1 MKRGILLSWVFLM
14 ISGCARS
21 PKTRDIQSTATES
34 ATITSPTET
43 LAPKPSPT
51 QVAATAEPSKITF
64 QDNFEGFLSKNWQWL
79 NEDPANWSL
88 QTVPGSLQI
97 NIGRGYLTR
106 NNAGNVLL
114 LPAPEGN
121 FQIETSLTFLT
132 EKHTHF
138 AGLLLYESEKNFI
151 QAGHAYCNSINRCVG
166 DGLYLEEYA
175 QGNLLKEPYI
185 AQKYGRTSVS
195 LRLIYR
201 DGMLTFLSS
210 PNGLVWYQI
219 NESKVDLKILQ
230 VGLVAGQNLKEA
242 APVLFDYFQVKSL
255 K

>member
-1 MKRGILLSWVFLM
+1 MKRGILLSLVLLM
-14 ISGCARS
+14 ISGCIRS
-21 PKTRDIQSTATES
+21 PKTPEIQSTTTES
-34 ATITSPTET
+34 ATITPPTKT
-43 LAPKPSPT
+43 LAPKPSAT
-51 QVAATAEPSKITF
+51 QATATVEPSKIIF

-97 NIGRGYLTR
+97 SIGRGYLTL
-106 NNAGNVLL
+106 NNADNVLL

-132 EKHTHF
+132 KNRTHF

-151 QAGHAYCNSINRCVG
+151 QAGHAYCNPINRCIG
-166 DGLYLEEYA
+166 DGLYLEEYV
-175 QGNLLKEPYI
+175 QGNLLVEPYV

-201 DGMLTFLSS
+201 DGRLTFLSS

-230 VGLVAGQNLKEA
+230 IGLVAGQNLKEA
-242 APVLFDYFQVKSL
+242 VPVLFDYFQVKSL